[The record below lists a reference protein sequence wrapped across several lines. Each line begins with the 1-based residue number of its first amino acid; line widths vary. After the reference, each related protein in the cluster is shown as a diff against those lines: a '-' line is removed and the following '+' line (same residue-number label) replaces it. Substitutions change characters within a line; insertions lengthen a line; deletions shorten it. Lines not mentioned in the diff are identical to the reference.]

1 MSSNPSSNRRSCAKG
16 SICIVVFEAVLKTPA
31 TMAGHGERDRC
42 ARSSLLLSEPCCVS
56 SHCRSPMPPRLTRYR
71 GDNYCDTG
79 DPDDGSRMTRECPVR
94 FCERL
99 GVKLPRPTHPWPPGS
114 GNGIMA
120 GLSGNRCRRARKQ
133 RSLWPTIT
141 APLLDST
148 IEVPESR
155 RHPLKSCGGAIRI
168 QGTEIRRHREIA
180 VVPHKSTPALL

>member
-71 GDNYCDTG
+71 GENYCDTG
-79 DPDDGSRMTRECPVR
+79 GPDDGSRMTRECPVR

-99 GVKLPRPTHPWPPGS
+99 GMKLARPTHPWPPGVET
-114 GNGIMA
+114 
-120 GLSGNRCRRARKQ
+120 GLSHGDNQISPATTIKIRHERTSFLRRA
-133 RSLWPTIT
+133 SLH
-141 APLLDST
+141 D
-148 IEVPESR
+148 
-155 RHPLKSCGGAIRI
+155 RHVSLFFFAMATPHGGILPAGGA
-168 QGTEIRRHREIA
+168 QPATVPLA
-180 VVPHKSTPALL
+180 VSR